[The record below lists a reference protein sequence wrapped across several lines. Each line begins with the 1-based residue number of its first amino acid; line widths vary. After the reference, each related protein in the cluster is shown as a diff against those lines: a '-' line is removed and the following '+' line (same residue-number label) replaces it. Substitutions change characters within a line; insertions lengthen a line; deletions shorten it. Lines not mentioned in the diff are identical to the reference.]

1 MEESKSYDIESLVSS
16 YLESYSKEKLI
27 DLLAFYGRLY
37 MLLDGHWYLSVK
49 QRLGDEQAVDI
60 DLQVWDKQERKE
72 VEGLAKLLDFQ
83 SRDVASLMELS
94 MIMPSAAGSKGYI
107 EVKNKNDCTFS
118 ITHCP
123 IFKTLQK
130 EGKGREKTQCEVICR
145 HLMTNMA
152 LIFNPSIEVEPTRM
166 PTRQN
171 PDEVYCQWRFKLEES
186 Q

>member
-27 DLLAFYGRLY
+27 ALLAFCGRLY

-49 QRLGDEQAVDI
+49 QRLGDEQTVDI
-60 DLQVWDKQERKE
+60 DLQVWGKQERKE
-72 VEGLAKLLDFQ
+72 VEGLAKLLGFQ
-83 SRDVASLMELS
+83 SRDVISLMELS
-94 MIMPSAAGSKGYI
+94 VIMPSAAGSKGYI
-107 EVKNKNDCTFS
+107 EVRNKNDCTFS

-123 IFKTLQK
+123 IFRTLEK
-130 EGKGREKTQCEVICR
+130 EGEGREKTQCEVICR
-145 HLMTNMA
+145 RLWADMA

-171 PDEVYCQWRFKLEES
+171 PDEVYCQWRFKLKGA